1 MANYRLTPCSAHDV
15 EHQYLCR
22 SIHLNNQNRKTN
34 SHKLHLSPS
43 QHLFLSLSQPLHLS
57 LSQLLFLSLSRL
69 LHLSLSRHL
78 FLNPSL
84 FLLLSRQS
92 FNHRVV

>member
-43 QHLFLSLSQPLHLS
+43 QHLFLSLSRH
-57 LSQLLFLSLSRL
+57 LFLSLSQL

>member
-43 QHLFLSLSQPLHLS
+43 QHLFLSPSQ
-57 LSQLLFLSLSRL
+57 
-69 LHLSLSRHL
+69 HL

>member
-43 QHLFLSLSQPLHLS
+43 QHLFLSLSQPL
-57 LSQLLFLSLSRL
+57 FLSLR
-69 LHLSLSRHL
+69 RHL

>member
-43 QHLFLSLSQPLHLS
+43 QHLFLNPSQH
-57 LSQLLFLSLSRL
+57 LFLNPSLFL
-69 LHLSLSRHL
+69 FLSLSRHL

>member
-43 QHLFLSLSQPLHLS
+43 QPLFLSPSQ
-57 LSQLLFLSLSRL
+57 
-69 LHLSLSRHL
+69 HL

>member
-1 MANYRLTPCSAHDV
+1 MANYRLTPCSAQDA

-43 QHLFLSLSQPLHLS
+43 QHLFLSPSQH
-57 LSQLLFLSLSRL
+57 LFLNPSRPL
-69 LHLSLSRHL
+69 FLSLSRHL

>member
-43 QHLFLSLSQPLHLS
+43 QHLFLSPSQP
-57 LSQLLFLSLSRL
+57 LFLSLSQL

>member
-43 QHLFLSLSQPLHLS
+43 QHLFLNPSQP
-57 LSQLLFLSLSRL
+57 LFLSLSQL

>member
-43 QHLFLSLSQPLHLS
+43 QPLF
-57 LSQLLFLSLSRL
+57 
-69 LHLSLSRHL
+69 LSLSRHL

>member
-43 QHLFLSLSQPLHLS
+43 QHLFLSPSQH
-57 LSQLLFLSLSRL
+57 LFLNPSRPL
-69 LHLSLSRHL
+69 FLSLSRHL

>member
-57 LSQLLFLSLSRL
+57 LSQPLF
-69 LHLSLSRHL
+69 LSLSRHL

>member
-1 MANYRLTPCSAHDV
+1 MANYRLTPCSAQDA

-34 SHKLHLSPS
+34 SHKLHLS
-43 QHLFLSLSQPLHLS
+43 
-57 LSQLLFLSLSRL
+57 LSQLLFLSLSQL

>member
-43 QHLFLSLSQPLHLS
+43 QPLFLSPSQPL
-57 LSQLLFLSLSRL
+57 FLSPSQHLF
-69 LHLSLSRHL
+69 LSLSRHL

>member
-43 QHLFLSLSQPLHLS
+43 QPLFLSPSQPL
-57 LSQLLFLSLSRL
+57 F
-69 LHLSLSRHL
+69 LSLSRHL

>member
-22 SIHLNNQNRKTN
+22 LIHQNNQNRKTN
-34 SHKLHLSPS
+34 SHKLHLS
-43 QHLFLSLSQPLHLS
+43 LSQPL
-57 LSQLLFLSLSRL
+57 F
-69 LHLSLSRHL
+69 LSLSRHL

>member
-22 SIHLNNQNRKTN
+22 LIHLNNQNRKTN
-34 SHKLHLSPS
+34 SHKLHLSLS
-43 QHLFLSLSQPLHLS
+43 QPLFLSLSRHLFLSLSQ
-57 LSQLLFLSLSRL
+57 L

>member
-43 QHLFLSLSQPLHLS
+43 QHLFLSLS
-57 LSQLLFLSLSRL
+57 
-69 LHLSLSRHL
+69 RHL

>member
-43 QHLFLSLSQPLHLS
+43 QHLFLSLSRH
-57 LSQLLFLSLSRL
+57 LFLSLSQL

-92 FNHRVV
+92 FNHRAV

>member
-1 MANYRLTPCSAHDV
+1 MANYRLTPCSAQDA

-43 QHLFLSLSQPLHLS
+43 QHLFLNPS
-57 LSQLLFLSLSRL
+57 LFLF
-69 LHLSLSRHL
+69 LSLSRHL
-78 FLNPSL
+78 FLSLSL

>member
-43 QHLFLSLSQPLHLS
+43 QHLFLNPSQPLHLS
-57 LSQLLFLSLSRL
+57 LSQL

>member
-43 QHLFLSLSQPLHLS
+43 QHLFLSPSQP
-57 LSQLLFLSLSRL
+57 LFLSLSQL

-92 FNHRVV
+92 FNHRVE

>member
-43 QHLFLSLSQPLHLS
+43 QHLFLNPSQH
-57 LSQLLFLSLSRL
+57 LFLNPSQHLF
-69 LHLSLSRHL
+69 LSLSRHL

>member
-43 QHLFLSLSQPLHLS
+43 QPLFLNLSQPLFLS
-57 LSQLLFLSLSRL
+57 PSQPLFLSPSQ
-69 LHLSLSRHL
+69 HL

>member
-34 SHKLHLSPS
+34 SHKLHLSPR
-43 QHLFLSLSQPLHLS
+43 QPLHLS
-57 LSQLLFLSLSRL
+57 LSQPLFLSLSRHL
-69 LHLSLSRHL
+69 FLSLSRHL

>member
-43 QHLFLSLSQPLHLS
+43 QP
-57 LSQLLFLSLSRL
+57 LFLSLSR
-69 LHLSLSRHL
+69 HLFLNPSRHL

>member
-43 QHLFLSLSQPLHLS
+43 QHLFLNPSQH
-57 LSQLLFLSLSRL
+57 LFLSLSQL

>member
-1 MANYRLTPCSAHDV
+1 MANYRLTPCSAQDA

-43 QHLFLSLSQPLHLS
+43 QHLFLSPSQ
-57 LSQLLFLSLSRL
+57 
-69 LHLSLSRHL
+69 HL

>member
-1 MANYRLTPCSAHDV
+1 MANYRLTPCSAQDA

-43 QHLFLSLSQPLHLS
+43 QPLFVSPSQPLFLSPSQHLHLS
-57 LSQLLFLSLSRL
+57 PSQ
-69 LHLSLSRHL
+69 HL